1 MEESKY
7 LKLARQ
13 AREENN
19 SEDAKKFY
27 DMVRTDEPEN
37 VEAKFFYA
45 YYSLAETIVRDIP
58 SKFVD
63 YAKVPVSCVKMLK
76 EANLSDKE
84 KMDLLE
90 VLVKTHAD
98 EAVSMYHYVASHRDR
113 STSENVDPNGY
124 YNMSE
129 VNMVQSAA
137 IHSLEDTGNNV
148 ATLFGDD
155 PKAMALA
162 ADLWKRIFSVKI
174 FSQWYYFQ
182 SGSTKEESAKKWNEL
197 VGKIQKIDSSFATP
211 ETPKAVQ
218 CGSK

>member
-27 DMVRTDEPEN
+27 DMVRTDDPEN

-45 YYSLAETIVRDIP
+45 YYNLAETIIRDIP

-63 YAKVPVSCVKMLK
+63 YAKVPVSCVKILK
-76 EANLSDKE
+76 ESNLPENE
-84 KMDLLE
+84 KIELLE
-90 VLVKTHAD
+90 TMVKIHAD
-98 EAVSMYHYVASHRDR
+98 EAISMYRYVADHRDR
-113 STSENVDPNGY
+113 STSDRVDPNGY
-124 YNMSE
+124 YKMSQ
-129 VNMVQSAA
+129 VNMVQIAS
-137 IHSLEDTGNNV
+137 IHSLEDMGNNV
-148 ATLFGDD
+148 ATLFGSN
-155 PKAMALA
+155 PKAMTLA
-162 ADLWKRIFSVKI
+162 AELWKGIFKVKI

-211 ETPKAVQ
+211 EKPKAIQ